1 MHEETISEKEQTPN
15 RSRHCNDHNGGGGDD
30 DGDED
35 DDDDGG
41 DEDDSDDHNGGDDG
55 AEDEELDNGD
65 GDEISL
71 ISKSFMIVYFLIDFA
86 TMEMTGGGM
95 YVASSAK
102 KGQGFCRIW

>member
-1 MHEETISEKEQTPN
+1 MSINIFTTEDLAIAKSTVAIS
-15 RSRHCNDHNGGGGDD
+15 SAHH
-30 DGDED
+30 
-35 DDDDGG
+35 
-41 DEDDSDDHNGGDDG
+41 EDDSDDHNGGDDG

-71 ISKSFMIVYFLIDFA
+71 VSKSFMIVYFLIDFA